1 MSPLGGSTNYMGAYN
16 AQGQLRRVVE
26 AAAEKDE
33 ERKRAEKKNPSRASS
48 TNPAEERDGDESNS
62 GKIPPETLRD
72 LRPFPLNPAF
82 LSQPVLSDDM
92 REEIWRRIMTEGK
105 SVREVSA
112 ELAVEMSRVGAVVRL
127 KEIEKEWLRIVS
139 SVIPDC
145 PFPTTPL

>member
-1 MSPLGGSTNYMGAYN
+1 M
-16 AQGQLRRVVE
+16 VD
-26 AAAEKDE
+26 AAAEKE
-33 ERKRAEKKNPSRASS
+33 EARKRAEKKNPSNA
-48 TNPAEERDGDESNS
+48 NS
-62 GKIPPETLRD
+62 VEVVEQTGEDKDTGKTPPETARD

-92 REEIWRRIMTEGK
+92 REEIWKRIMQDGK

-139 SVIPDC
+139 YIISDC
-145 PFPTTPL
+145 FFSTTPL